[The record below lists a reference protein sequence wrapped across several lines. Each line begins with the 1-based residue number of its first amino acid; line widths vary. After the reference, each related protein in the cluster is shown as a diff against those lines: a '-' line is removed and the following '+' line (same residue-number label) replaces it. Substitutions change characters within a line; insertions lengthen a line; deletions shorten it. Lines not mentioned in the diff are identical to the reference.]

1 MENPFVCPT
10 APEMDCGYPTPQCE
24 SLLEKRVVVP
34 YFALSEIGR
43 SMGRV
48 ESCAASLVNEI
59 QSKRSMSTRKETDYR

>member
-48 ESCAASLVNEI
+48 ESCAASLVNRN
-59 QSKRSMSTRKETDYR
+59 SKQTLYDTRKETDYR